1 MKKSAIAASLFALT
15 IAMSGCQKSKQKVN
29 TRLPEKAKAEQ
40 SDGLKIAFVEIDSIM
55 TQYEFCKEFSSK
67 LEKKSERMKATLTQ
81 RGMALQKAAQ
91 EFQQKAQQNAYTQ
104 ETGRAAQEALEKQQA
119 ALQQLQEKLQNDLA
133 TETGKYNQALRDSVV
148 HFLADYNKTHGYSII
163 LSKAGDNILLAEQS
177 MDITEDVIAGL
188 NKRYKNQK

>member
-1 MKKSAIAASLFALT
+1 MLCLVM
-15 IAMSGCQKSKQKVN
+15 AMSSCQKSKQKIN
-29 TRLPEKAKAEQ
+29 TRLPEQAKTEQ
-40 SDGLKIAFVEIDSIM
+40 AGGLKIAFVEIDSIM
-55 TQYEFCKEFSSK
+55 TQYKFCKEYSSQ

-119 ALQQLQEKLQNDLA
+119 SLQQLQEKLQNELA
-133 TETGKYNQALRDSVV
+133 TETNKYNQALRDSVV
-148 HFLADYNKTHGYSII
+148 RFLADYNKTHGYSII

-177 MDITEDVIAGL
+177 MDITEEVITGL
-188 NKRYKNQK
+188 NKRYKTK